1 MDLSIFLRV
10 PRHHPP
16 LHLLA
21 GRKWIILRLIAFLSN
36 FAEMAD
42 IFGLPKKAIG
52 KWAVV
57 AEDDVERRLMK
68 VRLDGYFADDKYN
81 NHQRISNRI
90 WGQMFG
96 GVRCAKFEF
105 SKLCTRKKNWILA
118 LIDEFEKIP
127 ELAVSLRKFSLDDI
141 VLQIID
147 DTNSERPQGKAYSS
161 IASAITY
168 WKYKYGDNER

>member
-1 MDLSIFLRV
+1 MHI
-10 PRHHPP
+10 
-16 LHLLA
+16 LLWYGNIDA
-21 GRKWIILRLIAFLSN
+21 ITGQGMMVSKTKIS
-36 FAEMAD
+36 AEGFEKVEITAKMAEV
-42 IFGLPKKAIG
+42 FGLPKKAIG

-57 AEDDVERRLMK
+57 SKDYFEHRLRK

-96 GVRCAKFEF
+96 GARCAKFEF

-127 ELAVSLRKFSLDDI
+127 ELAASLRKLSFNDI